1 MFWWIIT
8 GVAVVVC
15 LLFLFTAPIF
25 AGRKTL
31 GDVQESSTRLWTG
44 LWNKDDADRL
54 R

>member
-1 MFWWIIT
+1 L
-8 GVAVVVC
+8 VVVVAC

-31 GDVQESSTRLWTG
+31 GEVQEKESRLRTG